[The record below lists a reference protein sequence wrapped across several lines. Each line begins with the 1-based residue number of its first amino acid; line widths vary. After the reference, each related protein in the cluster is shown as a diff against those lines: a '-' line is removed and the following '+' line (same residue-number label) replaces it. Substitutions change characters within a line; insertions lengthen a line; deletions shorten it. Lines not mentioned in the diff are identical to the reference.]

1 MEDGADALRCSCS
14 LPCSTNPRLR
24 RPPGDATPT
33 NSWFIDFA
41 AVLLGFR
48 ACFGHPT
55 MDVHNSRGRIISILN
70 DNDCPSFAVR
80 PTPIFSKPIHLRTS
94 ESPKKER
101 PSLHRNGHFQ
111 RLSSISSQS
120 TPPLLRFD
128 SNSSN
133 SSSNSM
139 DSSPSPITPVYN
151 FHDSNLV
158 TPYDNLLR
166 QDVNYLPSPTSI
178 TPFME
183 QQMMLTPSMS
193 EQMMQYPAS
202 KAPMPPLS
210 TSSYPLLPATSE
222 VQQIHTPAS
231 SSVSNNSNPGMNMNT
246 TTSPAATSTNS
257 PPNTTGKKNKYPC
270 PYAASHNC
278 MATFT
283 TSGHAARHGKKHT
296 GEKGV
301 HCPICNKAFTR
312 KDNMKQHERTHKG
325 SVSGSTSYQSE
336 ARKSK
341 AAATKD
347 ALKVKK
353 NVDTIQPSNGVRRGS
368 LIISP
373 LSEVAS
379 LPPGVIDTPLSA
391 LTEPMLYGDGS
402 IQMPMTT
409 EHMSN
414 GMSNLYPPIG
424 DDTMLNAAAAQENTE
439 KPIMMP
445 SGAPPPFTR
454 GFSDLDTLAQ
464 AAESFDP
471 YYA

>member
-1 MEDGADALRCSCS
+1 
-14 LPCSTNPRLR
+14 
-24 RPPGDATPT
+24 
-33 NSWFIDFA
+33 
-41 AVLLGFR
+41 
-48 ACFGHPT
+48 

-80 PTPIFSKPIHLRTS
+80 PKQTISSSTLLRTS
-94 ESPKKER
+94 ESPKQER

-120 TPPLLRFD
+120 TPPLLRFN

-193 EQMMQYPAS
+193 QQIMQYPSS
-202 KAPMPPLS
+202 KTSMPPLPP
-210 TSSYPLLPATSE
+210 SSYPLLPATSE
-222 VQQIHTPAS
+222 VQQMPTPAS
-231 SSVSNNSNPGMNMNT
+231 SSISNNSNPSMNMNT
-246 TTSPAATSTNS
+246 TTSPTATSTNS

-270 PYAASHNC
+270 PYATSHNC

-325 SVSGSTSYQSE
+325 SVSGSNSDQSE

-347 ALKVKK
+347 ALKTKTATESK
-353 NVDTIQPSNGVRRGS
+353 QPSNGVRRSS
-368 LIISP
+368 LIHSP
-373 LSEVAS
+373 LGEVAS
-379 LPPGVIDTPLSA
+379 LPPNVIDTPLSA
-391 LTEPMLYGDGS
+391 LTEPIMYADGS
-402 IQMPMTT
+402 TQLMLSAD
-409 EHMSN
+409 HMSN
-414 GMSNLYPPIG
+414 GMTNLYPPIG

-445 SGAPPPFTR
+445 AGAPPPFTR